1 MRERVNFAG
10 GRISIRSSA
19 GRGTM
24 VVVNLPIAEL
34 AADRRA
40 GAA

>member
-10 GRISIRSSA
+10 GRISIRSA
-19 GRGTM
+19 ARRGTRI
-24 VVVNLPIAEL
+24 VVHLPIEEI